1 MTDTRSAS
9 KPCSYE
15 YTVRRGDSFYL
26 IAHRLGVPLR
36 DLLEANSKINPA
48 RLMVGDVLCIP
59 TAEKKAA
66 CDETQTAVEE
76 SPNTGSG
83 SSTSVPAP
91 APAPSDSDAS
101 STPEPPVPDPVP
113 LPDADDDEPDDLL
126 DHPAEADD
134 ADEGTPSPAP
144 QPSTAPGD
152 KILHTVAQG
161 ETLTDIQIASG
172 LNLHT
177 LQSANPETDL
187 DALTAGQTLY
197 IPKVNEPCP
206 MIDTYTLRQED
217 TLESTALRLNVSIG
231 ALLRANPCLA
241 PNDFVPGMVICIPE

>member
-1 MTDTRSAS
+1 MTDTRNAS

-36 DLLEANSKINPA
+36 DLLEANKKINPA

-59 TAEKKAA
+59 TAEVKNECETVPPAA
-66 CDETQTAVEE
+66 ADQTCSPAPE
-76 SPNTGSG
+76 SPATAE
-83 SSTSVPAP
+83 PAP
-91 APAPSDSDAS
+91 QPIDNAPTAAEPAPL
-101 STPEPPVPDPVP
+101 PETDK
-113 LPDADDDEPDDLL
+113 EPDDLL
-126 DHPAEADD
+126 DHPAEADET
-134 ADEGTPSPAP
+134 AVESAPAP
-144 QPSTAPGD
+144 QPAPADASG
-152 KILHTVAQG
+152 KTLHTVAQG

-187 DALTAGQTLY
+187 DALTAGQTLF
-197 IPKVNEPCP
+197 IPQANEPCP
-206 MIDTYTLRQED
+206 MIDTYTLRQDD
-217 TLESTALRLNVSIG
+217 TLESAALRLNVSIG

-241 PNDFVPGMVICIPE
+241 PNDFVPGMVICIPD

>member
-1 MTDTRSAS
+1 MTDPRSAS

-59 TAEKKAA
+59 TAEAKPA
-66 CDETQTAVEE
+66 CDTPETSTDQAGTTAD
-76 SPNTGSG
+76 SAAPS
-83 SSTSVPAP
+83 AP
-91 APAPSDSDAS
+91 APEAAPSDDIQ
-101 STPEPPVPDPVP
+101 T
-113 LPDADDDEPDDLL
+113 ADDTPFPDTENEPDDLL
-126 DHPAEADD
+126 DHPAEG
-134 ADEGTPSPAP
+134 DEPSASPAP
-144 QPSTAPGD
+144 VEKTM
-152 KILHTVAQG
+152 HTVAQG

-177 LQSANPETDL
+177 LQAANPETDL

-197 IPKVNEPCP
+197 IPQTNEPCP